1 MNMNRWPKTALVAAV
16 IAASLLAQGCA
27 ANSTIFRDPRDAP
40 WDPPAGRSLFEQI
53 PAWDGAA
60 GRICG
65 GHLTEEERR
74 RTGKSPRC

>member
-1 MNMNRWPKTALVAAV
+1 MNRWLRIALVAAAV
-16 IAASLLAQGCA
+16 SSLTLTAGCSSIYA
-27 ANSTIFRDPRDAP
+27 ELKRDRRDAP
-40 WDPPAGRSLFEQI
+40 WDPRPGQNLHDQI

-60 GRICG
+60 NRICG

>member
-1 MNMNRWPKTALVAAV
+1 MTMSRLLKILLVVLAV
-16 IAASLLAQGCA
+16 SSTGCA
-27 ANSTIFRDPRDAP
+27 QLYAELGRDRRDAP
-40 WDPPAGRSLFEQI
+40 WDPKPGKNLHDQI

-60 GRICG
+60 NRICG

>member
-1 MNMNRWPKTALVAAV
+1 MKQMLRLLLIVAAV
-16 IAASLLAQGCA
+16 SSLGCSSIYA
-27 ANSTIFRDPRDAP
+27 ELKRDRRDAP
-40 WDPPAGRSLFEQI
+40 WDPKPGQSLHDQI

-60 GRICG
+60 NRICG

>member
-1 MNMNRWPKTALVAAV
+1 MRTRIMLVLV
-16 IAASLLAQGCA
+16 SLQLAGC
-27 ANSTIFRDPRDAP
+27 SVLQQDRRDAA
-40 WDPPAGRSLFEQI
+40 WDPKGSKTLMDQI

-60 GRICG
+60 NRVCG